1 MDTISREP
9 PEPLLCGF
17 CNLPGA
23 VPERRAVPTSS
34 FSRAETDE
42 LMQEAR
48 ARVKAKA
55 AGAVSSSP
63 GKAQIDKVLMAKKVG
78 AGVEFKVV
86 DRMETYDKD
95 GTPGLV
101 SSTGACGSVDDLMKE
116 IMAEMDIIKR
126 VINHD
131 EQTEM
136 SDIRKVVESDDRVG
150 LIYDDEGD
158 DLIGALTVV
167 VKAAMDSGACASV
180 LNPDDLPAGVAPS
193 GNPTGAVFHGANNS
207 PIRRFGSAVTRMKNK
222 SMDVGCRWQVAE
234 VSRPL
239 NAVSEVCGP
248 MGPVGLQDVLFN
260 NNTCYVV
267 PPGVVA
273 KIMEHIQAVAEYP
286 REGNLYLAEIEL
298 SSFAR
303 QGPAQ

>member
-1 MDTISREP
+1 
-9 PEPLLCGF
+9 
-17 CNLPGA
+17 
-23 VPERRAVPTSS
+23 
-34 FSRAETDE
+34 
-42 LMQEAR
+42 
-48 ARVKAKA
+48 
-55 AGAVSSSP
+55 
-63 GKAQIDKVLMAKKVG
+63 MAKKVET
-78 AGVEFKVV
+78 GVELKVV
-86 DRMETYDKD
+86 DRMETHDKD
-95 GTPGLV
+95 GTPDLV
-101 SSTGACGSVDDLMKE
+101 SSTGACGSVEDLMRD
-116 IMAEMDIIKR
+116 IMAEMDIIKKVVSQDEQTR
-126 VINHD
+126 PLSHPGEA

-136 SDIRKVVESDDRVG
+136 SAVRKLLECDDRVG

-180 LNPDDLPAGVAPS
+180 LNPDDLPAGVVPS
-193 GNPTGAVFHGANNS
+193 GNPSGAVFHGASNS
-207 PIRRFGSAVTRMKNK
+207 PIRRYGSAVTRMRNK
-222 SMDVGCRWQVAE
+222 TMDVGCRWQVAE
-234 VSRPL
+234 VTRPL

-267 PPGVVA
+267 PPGIVA

-303 QGPAQ
+303 QGPAK

>member
-1 MDTISREP
+1 MSPVT
-9 PEPLLCGF
+9 
-17 CNLPGA
+17 
-23 VPERRAVPTSS
+23 ERRAVPTSS
-34 FSRAETDE
+34 FSQAETDE
-42 LMQEAR
+42 LYQEVR
-48 ARVKAKA
+48 ALVAEQKR
-55 AGAVSSSP
+55 AVAPPSS
-63 GKAQIDKVLMAKKVG
+63 AD
-78 AGVEFKVV
+78 E
-86 DRMETYDKD
+86 
-95 GTPGLV
+95 
-101 SSTGACGSVDDLMKE
+101 LMKD
-116 IMAEMDIIKR
+116 IMADMD
-126 VINHD
+126 VIRGV
-131 EQTEM
+131 
-136 SDIRKVVESDDRVG
+136 IAADDRVG
-150 LIYDDEGD
+150 LIYDDQGE
-158 DLIGALTVV
+158 DLIGALTVI

-180 LNPDDLPAGVAPS
+180 INPDDLPAGVVPS

-207 PIRRFGSAVTRMKNK
+207 PIRRFGSAVTRMRNK
-222 SMDVGCRWQVAE
+222 TMDVGCRWQVAE

-303 QGPAQ
+303 QDPAK